1 MKSLKFHLRSGIFW
15 YSLDR
20 PPVSNACWLHIL
32 NQVFDSGR
40 CPLWGPSRANWTA
53 RTKPISSHQRPD
65 SGHPGSA
72 VSGQAAVLA
81 RRTRTERARKHTTN
95 SEKVPPIARW
105 QRSIPTNFGIP
116 RRYAT
121 RCDRLEV
128 ESNCIT
134 DLEQTALLNKNP
146 CAWCTPCLS
155 AANA

>member
-1 MKSLKFHLRSGIFW
+1 MHAGYIFLTKC
-15 YSLDR
+15 STLAD
-20 PPVSNACWLHIL
+20 LHCGVLLERIGL
-32 NQVFDSGR
+32 PELS
-40 CPLWGPSRANWTA
+40 
-53 RTKPISSHQRPD
+53 PISSHQRPD

-95 SEKVPPIARW
+95 SENVPPIARW
-105 QRSIPTNFGIP
+105 QRSIPANFGIP